1 MAKHLPHTASG
12 IVPWLSD
19 PRADGLHRMTWRGG
33 GTGTRSFGCRCS
45 PLVLRLSA
53 CSAPSRAPQPDRSRL
68 ADPCAPAPP
77 SLLLVC
83 LPTWSIDPRWGA
95 CKQVAVYTAV
105 LIALR
110 SVMEMLM
117 LQSRNLQMLASLA
130 ISFSTVFML
139 LILLE
144 ASATVEGASE
154 SMYQSSV
161 VARITYGTLDEV
173 TRSISVSRPFFFAT
187 SAGLLA
193 VVGVWRPHK

>member
-1 MAKHLPHTASG
+1 
-12 IVPWLSD
+12 
-19 PRADGLHRMTWRGG
+19 
-33 GTGTRSFGCRCS
+33 
-45 PLVLRLSA
+45 
-53 CSAPSRAPQPDRSRL
+53 
-68 ADPCAPAPP
+68 
-77 SLLLVC
+77 
-83 LPTWSIDPRWGA
+83 
-95 CKQVAVYTAV
+95 
-105 LIALR
+105 
-110 SVMEMLM
+110 M

-154 SMYQSSV
+154 SMYQSSI

-173 TRSISVSRPFFFAT
+173 TRSISASRPFFFAT